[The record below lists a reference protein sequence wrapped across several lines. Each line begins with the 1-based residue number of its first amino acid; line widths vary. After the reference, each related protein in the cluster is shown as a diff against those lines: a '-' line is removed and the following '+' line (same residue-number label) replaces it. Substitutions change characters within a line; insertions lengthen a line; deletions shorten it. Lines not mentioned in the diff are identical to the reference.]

1 MEVRDLIGGE
11 VVSVGSGV
19 TLGDAAQRMID
30 MNIGALAVID
40 DGELIGIITERD
52 LVAAAADTANFEASL
67 VRSWMT
73 KDPDRLDPDMSVDDA
88 ADWMLAAGY
97 RHLPVADGSSL
108 IGIVSIKDVLWALTD
123 PSGG

>member
-11 VVSVGSGV
+11 VVGVASGT
-19 TLGDAAQRMID
+19 TLGDSAQLMID
-30 MNIGALAVID
+30 SNIGALAVVD
-40 DGELIGIITERD
+40 DGNLIGIITERD
-52 LVAAAADTANFEASL
+52 LVAAAADAADFGASL

-73 KDPDRLDPDMSVDDA
+73 KDPDLLDPEMSVADA

-97 RHLPVADGSSL
+97 RHLPVVDGSAL